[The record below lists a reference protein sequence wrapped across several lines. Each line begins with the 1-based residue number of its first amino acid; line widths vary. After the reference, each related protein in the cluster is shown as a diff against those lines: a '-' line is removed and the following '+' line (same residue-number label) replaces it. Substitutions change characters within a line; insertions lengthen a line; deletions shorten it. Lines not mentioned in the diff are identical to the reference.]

1 MMALY
6 KKRGVNPMGG
16 CFPILIQLP
25 VFLGLYNA
33 LLYSIELRHAPFA
46 LWINDLSAAEALH
59 VFGLPVPVMV
69 LLMGASMY
77 VQQATT
83 PMTGDETQRKV
94 MLMMPIIFTVMFVIF
109 PFPAGLVLYWLVNNV
124 ISIVQQVTLR
134 TSRSVTPFQ
143 ATIVAS
149 VLIFAF
155 GWCLTII

>member
-1 MMALY
+1 
-6 KKRGVNPMGG
+6 
-16 CFPILIQLP
+16 
-25 VFLGLYNA
+25 
-33 LLYSIELRHAPFA
+33 